1 MASIVSSKN
10 PQKILQALAT
20 KPMTKWDLKQ
30 KTKIEYP
37 RVHEAISLL
46 ENDGYAKA
54 YDTITSQRGREMK
67 LYGLTFKGVVAYLA
81 SINLEP
87 PDKLI
92 PLAPGESL
100 EAYREKREKEK
111 QQYLRELEK
120 ITQFLETYGKVLDYT
135 FFKEIRWL
143 ADRYGHDIFHD
154 ILGIAELVNA
164 LQPFPSGAMQ
174 LIKQKQKHINEL
186 KNQKWQIL
194 REPELQEK
202 NKTTITVEGK
212 IVETDFY
219 DPLAYVNEK
228 LKSEEE
234 DLKKLRSQE
243 NKWWSM
249 GFAARFAERYQAL
262 EGKGDMRNEALH
274 EFFKQV
280 TDHFRQLEVEDS
292 ENMAKVF
299 KGSTA

>member
-1 MASIVSSKN
+1 MTSTITLKN
-10 PQKILQALAT
+10 PQKILNALAV

-30 KTKIEYP
+30 KTKLEYP

-67 LYGLTFKGVVAYLA
+67 LYGLTFKGAVAYLA

-120 ITQFLETYGKVLDYT
+120 ITQFLETCGKVLDYAIFT
-135 FFKEIRWL
+135 EIRLL
-143 ADRYGHDIFHD
+143 ADRYGHDIFHG
-154 ILGIAELVNA
+154 ILDIAELVNA

-174 LIKQKQKHINEL
+174 LIKQEQKHINEL

-194 REPELQEK
+194 REPELQHKIK
-202 NKTTITVEGK
+202 NITVAEGK
-212 IVETDFY
+212 TVETDYY
-219 DPLAYVNEK
+219 DPLAEVNEELRNAEES
-228 LKSEEE
+228 LKI
-234 DLKKLRSQE
+234 LRSQE

-249 GFAARFAERYQAL
+249 GFAARFAERYQIS
-262 EGKGDMRNEALH
+262 EGKGDMHNEALH
-274 EFFKQV
+274 KFFEQV
-280 TDHFRQLEVEDS
+280 ADHFRHLEVESS
-292 ENMAKVF
+292 EKMAKVF
-299 KGSTA
+299 RGSTA